1 MYSTRGWLITRA
13 LLIAVAVV
21 ALSLPPQADAQRQD
35 VRLLGRVQWIAAQRM
50 MLLPQ
55 SGAVPVNVDLN
66 QVPLAQYSAVAQGN
80 QVAVDGVISN
90 DGRRIIA
97 TSVVLF
103 EEARENR

>member
-1 MYSTRGWLITRA
+1 MHSTRSHLVTRSLPIA
-13 LLIAVAVV
+13 LAVV
-21 ALSLPPQADAQRQD
+21 VLCLPPQVDAQRQD

-55 SGAVPVNVDLN
+55 AGAVPANVDLN
-66 QVPLAQYSAVAQGN
+66 QVPLEQYAALAQGN

-103 EEARENR
+103 EEARERR

>member
-1 MYSTRGWLITRA
+1 MHLTRGSLITTS
-13 LLIAVAVV
+13 LLIAFVV
-21 ALSLPPQADAQRQD
+21 VLLSLPPQVDAQRQD

-55 SGAVPVNVDLN
+55 AGAIPVNVDLN
-66 QVPLAQYSAVAQGN
+66 HVPLAQYAAVVQGN

>member
-1 MYSTRGWLITRA
+1 MHSTRGFLITR
-13 LLIAVAVV
+13 
-21 ALSLPPQADAQRQD
+21 SLPIAFAVLVLSQPLPVDGQGQD

-55 SGAVPVNVDLN
+55 AGAIPVNVDLN
-66 QVPLAQYSAVAQGN
+66 HVPLAQYAAVVQGN

>member
-1 MYSTRGWLITRA
+1 MHFTRGPLIRRSF
-13 LLIAVAVV
+13 LIAFAVV
-21 ALSLPPQADAQRQD
+21 VLSLPSQVDAQRQD

-55 SGAVPVNVDLN
+55 AGAIPVNVDLN
-66 QVPLAQYSAVAQGN
+66 RVPLAQYAAVVQGN

>member
-1 MYSTRGWLITRA
+1 MHSTRGLLITR
-13 LLIAVAVV
+13 
-21 ALSLPPQADAQRQD
+21 SLPIAFAVLVLSQPLPVDGQGQD

-55 SGAVPVNVDLN
+55 AGAIPVNVDLN
-66 QVPLAQYSAVAQGN
+66 HVPLAQYAAVVQGN

>member
-1 MYSTRGWLITRA
+1 MHSIRGRLIA
-13 LLIAVAVV
+13 KCLLIAVAVIV
-21 ALSLPPQADAQRQD
+21 LCLPAQVDAQRQD

-50 MLLPQ
+50 MLLPE

-66 QVPLAQYSAVAQGN
+66 QVPLAQYLALAPGN

-103 EEARENR
+103 EQARDTR

>member
-1 MYSTRGWLITRA
+1 MHSTRASLVA
-13 LLIAVAVV
+13 MCFLVVCAVV
-21 ALSLPPQADAQRQD
+21 VLSLPSQVDAQRQD

-50 MLLPQ
+50 MLLPKA
-55 SGAVPVNVDLN
+55 GAVPVNVDLN
-66 QVPLAQYSAVAQGN
+66 LVPLEQYAAVAQGN

-103 EEARENR
+103 EQVRENR

>member
-1 MYSTRGWLITRA
+1 MHTTRGSLIARF
-13 LLIAVAVV
+13 LLIALAVV
-21 ALSLPPQADAQRQD
+21 VLCLPSQVDAQRQD
-35 VRLLGRVQWIAAQRM
+35 VRVLGRVQWIAAQRM

-55 SGAVPVNVDLN
+55 AGAVPVNVDLN
-66 QVPLAQYSAVAQGN
+66 LVPLVQYAAVAQGN

-103 EEARENR
+103 EEAREN

>member
-1 MYSTRGWLITRA
+1 
-13 LLIAVAVV
+13 
-21 ALSLPPQADAQRQD
+21 LPVDAQGQD

-55 SGAVPVNVDLN
+55 AGAIPVNVDLN
-66 QVPLAQYSAVAQGN
+66 HVPLAQYAAVVQGN

>member
-1 MYSTRGWLITRA
+1 MHSTRGSLITRS
-13 LLIAVAVV
+13 LLIAFAVV
-21 ALSLPPQADAQRQD
+21 VLSLPSQVDAQRQD

-55 SGAVPVNVDLN
+55 AGAVPVNVDLN
-66 QVPLAQYSAVAQGN
+66 HVPLAQYAAVVQGN

-103 EEARENR
+103 EEARESR

>member
-1 MYSTRGWLITRA
+1 MHSTRGSLIQRSF
-13 LLIAVAVV
+13 LIAFAVV
-21 ALSLPPQADAQRQD
+21 VLSLPSQVDAQRQD

-66 QVPLAQYSAVAQGN
+66 QVPLAQYVAVVQGN

>member
-1 MYSTRGWLITRA
+1 MHSTRGFLITR
-13 LLIAVAVV
+13 
-21 ALSLPPQADAQRQD
+21 SLPIAFAVLVLSQPLLGDAQGQD

-55 SGAVPVNVDLN
+55 AGAIPVNVDLN
-66 QVPLAQYSAVAQGN
+66 HVPLAQYAAVVQGN

>member
-1 MYSTRGWLITRA
+1 MHSTRGSLITRF
-13 LLIAVAVV
+13 LLIAFAVV
-21 ALSLPPQADAQRQD
+21 VLSLLSQADAQRQD

-55 SGAVPVNVDLN
+55 AGAVPVNVDLN
-66 QVPLAQYSAVAQGN
+66 HVPLAQYAAVVQGN

-103 EEARENR
+103 EEARESR

>member
-1 MYSTRGWLITRA
+1 MHSTRGRLIA
-13 LLIAVAVV
+13 KCLLIAVAVV
-21 ALSLPPQADAQRQD
+21 VLCLPSQVDAQRQD
-35 VRLLGRVQWIAAQRM
+35 VHLLGRVQWIAAQRM

-90 DGRRIIA
+90 DGRRVIA

-103 EEARENR
+103 EQARDTR

>member
-1 MYSTRGWLITRA
+1 MHSTRGSLIARCF
-13 LLIAVAVV
+13 LIAVAVV
-21 ALSLPPQADAQRQD
+21 VLSLPSMVDAQRQD

-55 SGAVPVNVDLN
+55 AGAVPVNVDLN
-66 QVPLAQYSAVAQGN
+66 QVPLAQYAAVTQGN